1 MNTACTNTIGSF
13 TCTCNAGYENFT
25 EWVGCVD
32 IDECS
37 KGTNNCNVGTAD
49 CWNTPGSFV
58 CTCQIGLVGNPLT
71 GCTDVDECSSP
82 TLNNCASGSI
92 SPVYNSETFG
102 GEDMKF
108 FTATV
113 SLLESRFLVPL
124 LPVFPYVPPSP
135 PNTQHVIM
143 Q

>member
-1 MNTACTNTIGSF
+1 
-13 TCTCNAGYENFT
+13 
-25 EWVGCVD
+25 VD

-49 CWNTPGSFV
+49 SWNTPGSFV

-124 LPVFPYVPPSP
+124 LPVFPYVMEPVGIAVMS
-135 PNTQHVIM
+135 
-143 Q
+143 